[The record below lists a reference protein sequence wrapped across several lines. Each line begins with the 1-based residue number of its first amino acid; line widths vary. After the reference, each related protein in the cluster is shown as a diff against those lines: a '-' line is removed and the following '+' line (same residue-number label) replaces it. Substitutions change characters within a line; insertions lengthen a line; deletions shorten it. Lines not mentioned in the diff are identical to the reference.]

1 MRFLLSDV
9 LRCLHSGYGR
19 TAREVAMMSGHS
31 RLAVAIALWILI
43 KIGKATQGADLTIQK
58 TRDAF
63 IYRDI
68 EVYRRSE
75 ND

>member
-1 MRFLLSDV
+1 
-9 LRCLHSGYGR
+9 LHSGDGR
-19 TAREVAMMSGHS
+19 TAREVEMMSGHS

-68 EVYRRSE
+68 EVYRRKE
-75 ND
+75 DD

>member
-1 MRFLLSDV
+1 
-9 LRCLHSGYGR
+9 
-19 TAREVAMMSGHS
+19 MMSGHS
-31 RLAVAIALWILI
+31 RLSVAIALWILI
-43 KIGKATQGADLTIQK
+43 KMGKATQGADLTIQK